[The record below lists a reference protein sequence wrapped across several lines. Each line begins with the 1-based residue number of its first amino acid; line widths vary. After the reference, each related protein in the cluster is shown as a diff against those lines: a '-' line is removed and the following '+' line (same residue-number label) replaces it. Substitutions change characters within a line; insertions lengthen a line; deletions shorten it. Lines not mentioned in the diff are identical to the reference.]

1 MPAGSNSDGEAERRF
16 VRFPC
21 SILTT
26 SVSLPRTTRPSTT
39 EPPTP
44 TASIEPSARLSVD
57 DRALLVLHHLQER
70 PVAEIAAVLGSP
82 EGTIK
87 SRLHRA
93 RAALESALAKESR

>member
-16 VRFPC
+16 VRFAC
-21 SILTT
+21 SILT
-26 SVSLPRTTRPSTT
+26 SVSLPQTTRSSTT
-39 EPPTP
+39 GPQTPTP
-44 TASIEPSARLSVD
+44 SIEPLPVCRSTTA
-57 DRALLVLHHLQER
+57 ALLVLHHLQEC